1 MHSYQ
6 IQKYKHYK
14 GRKENSIQL
23 IISVENLSLD
33 EADEILQKISDALS
47 MRITKAWQCLP
58 DKKLPNE
65 YNILTLPYKEIFN
78 Y

>member
-1 MHSYQ
+1 MRSFAIEKYQ
-6 IQKYKHYK
+6 YYQ

-23 IISVENLSLD
+23 LISVESISLD

-47 MRITKAWQCLP
+47 MRLTKEWRCLP
-58 DKKLPNE
+58 DKKLPKE